1 MSKTFSL
8 ARSAASAAIV
18 AIAALCT
25 APAHAV
31 PIATGSYA
39 KTGIGAEFDSPFD
52 NLYITG
58 RSLDVA
64 VTDGSVALTLAD
76 YSFEVGPNCYACTLR
91 PSFDALIDI
100 TVDGLTRQLGLAYS
114 WSSTGPVDSLSFAS
128 SAPLRFD
135 FADGR
140 SVTLALDDLGSL
152 ASSGGAL
159 RGHLDATLT
168 VTPVPEPSTW
178 MLTVAGLGV
187 VGWIRRRR
195 S

>member
-1 MSKTFSL
+1 MSKTHSL
-8 ARSAASAAIV
+8 ARLAATAAIV
-18 AIAALCT
+18 AIAALGT

-31 PIATGSYA
+31 PIVTGNYA

-64 VTDGSVALTLAD
+64 VTDGSVPLTLAD

-91 PSFDALIDI
+91 PSFDARIDI
-100 TVDGLTRQLGLAYS
+100 TLDGLTRQLDLAYT
-114 WSSTGPVDSLSFAS
+114 WSSTGPVDSLTFAS
-128 SAPLRFD
+128 AAPVRFD

-140 SVTLALDDLGSL
+140 SITLALSDLSL
-152 ASSGGAL
+152 LSSSGDTL
-159 RGHLDATLT
+159 RGHLDATLA

-187 VGWIRRRR
+187 VGWVRRRR